1 MRKLARSTRIAAA
14 VATAFSLAAPQFSFA
29 AVDGS
34 ELPFSAVPTASK
46 AGPTLQ
52 TSVHKR
58 RAQPN
63 HLAKDAPNVL
73 IILIDDVGYGQAS
86 TYGGEINTPNL
97 SRIAQSGI
105 SYNAFHNTSISSPTR
120 AALLTG
126 RNHHRVGSGT
136 IAERAVDWDGYTGV
150 IPKTSATIAEV
161 LKDYGYKTA
170 AFGKWHNTPADQ
182 TTAMGPF
189 DKWPTGYGF
198 EYFYGF
204 LAGETSQWEPRLVE
218 NTNIIE
224 PPNTPGYHVTED
236 LADHAIGWLK
246 KHQSFSPDKPFFM
259 YFATGGGHGP
269 HHVAPEW
276 TAKYKNKFNDG
287 YEAMR
292 ERIIK
297 RQKEAGWV
305 PQATEL
311 TKRVE
316 SMPAWDSIPESQ
328 RPFQL
333 RLMETFAGFVEHT
346 DAQVGRVIDELERT
360 GKRDNTIIMYI
371 FGDNGASA
379 EGQRGS
385 ISELLAQNNIP
396 NTVEQQME
404 ALDKMGGLD
413 AIGTHKTDNMYHA
426 GWAWAGNTPLKS
438 TKLVAAHFGGTR
450 SPMAISWP
458 AKIKPDSAP
467 RSQFHHVNDIAPTLY
482 ELIGI
487 TPPKVVRGYKQDQ
500 IDGISMAYTLNDA
513 KAPTKKKVQYFE
525 NSGSRGI
532 YKDGWYAG
540 AFGPFVPWDAAGS
553 SAGMAKWDADKDQ
566 WELYDLNDDFSQA
579 RDLAEKN
586 PKKLAELKKI
596 FDKEAKDNKAWPI
609 GAGTWLR
616 IHPEDRLASPYT
628 SWTFNDQTRRMP
640 EFTAPGL
647 GRQNSRVVIDAE
659 IGDNASGVLY
669 ALGGAGGGLA
679 FYMDQGKLIYEYNMM
694 IIENYKAVSGVIAAG
709 KHQIIVDTQFDSPK
723 PMAPATVIVTVDGK
737 EVAKTVVARTVPA
750 AFTASESF
758 DVGVDLG
765 STVSPVYDERRPF
778 AFSGKISNVQV
789 DLKK

>member
-1 MRKLARSTRIAAA
+1 MAL
-14 VATAFSLAAPQFSFA
+14 ATAFSLAAPLVVFA
-29 AVDGS
+29 AVDGA
-34 ELPFSAVPTASK
+34 ELPFPGVPTSSK

-52 TSVHKR
+52 TSTHQR

-97 SRIAQSGI
+97 SRIAQSGV
-105 SYNAFHNTSISSPTR
+105 SYNAFHNTAISSPTR

-161 LKDYGYKTA
+161 LKDYGYKTS

-316 SMPAWDSIPESQ
+316 SMPAWDSIPEAQ

-404 ALDKMGGLD
+404 ALNKMGGLD

-487 TPPKVVRGYKQDQ
+487 KPPKVVNGYKQDQ
-500 IDGISMAYTLNDA
+500 IDGVSMAYTLSDA
-513 KAPTKKKVQYFE
+513 KAPTRKKVQYFE

-540 AFGPFVPWDAAGS
+540 AFGPFIPWDAAGS
-553 SAGMAKWDADKDQ
+553 SAGMAKWDADKDP
-566 WELYDLNDDFSQA
+566 WELYNLNDDFSQA

-586 PKKLAELKKI
+586 PKKLAELKKE
-596 FDKEAKDNKAWPI
+596 FDKQAKDNKAWPI

-628 SWTFNDQTRRMP
+628 SWTFSDQTRRMP

-647 GRQNSRVVIDAE
+647 GRESNRVVIDAE
-659 IGDNASGVLY
+659 FGDNASGVLY

-723 PMAPATVIVTVDGK
+723 PMAPATVTVTVDGK
-737 EVAKTVVARTVPA
+737 EVAKTLVARTVPA

-778 AFSGKISNVQV
+778 AFSGKISKVQV